1 VRFQWPPKSARPPT
15 SDEFEDIEVLPI
27 RGRMLRVTVNS
38 LIAPVIG
45 LLLLLFAV
53 MP

>member
-27 RGRMLRVTVNS
+27 RGRMLRVTVNR
-38 LIAPVIG
+38 VIG